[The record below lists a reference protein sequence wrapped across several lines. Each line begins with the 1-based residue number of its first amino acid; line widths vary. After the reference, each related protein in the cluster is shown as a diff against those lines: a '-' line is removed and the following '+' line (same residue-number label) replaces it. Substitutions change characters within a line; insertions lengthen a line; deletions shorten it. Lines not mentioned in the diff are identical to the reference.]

1 MSPAIFPFWIPCQWL
16 IVIAGCYK
24 NLRTNVTL
32 SSAGLSENQEYC
44 VSLNGVLLLLC
55 VLCEGP
61 SYNTQSYIIVE
72 ASVHSRLCVQTL
84 GFQRRQIRR
93 PAVILSEIA
102 KMNFI
107 WTLNV
112 SRTPHLIGLKRE
124 YFPNCKLIGVA
135 CFSPH
140 WCMICCATVPQSGKF
155 WEQFSE
161 VTIL

>member
-1 MSPAIFPFWIPCQWL
+1 MKIYFLVMCPLPSHFPFLNPLSVIDCYCWL
-16 IVIAGCYK
+16 LQEAADKCYIIIS
-24 NLRTNVTL
+24 R
-32 SSAGLSENQEYC
+32 SEWKPSVRC
-44 VSLNGVLLLLC
+44 VRC
-55 VLCEGP
+55 VRSG
-61 SYNTQSYIIVE
+61 YNTQSYIIVE

-107 WTLNV
+107 RTLNV

-124 YFPNCKLIGVA
+124 YFRNCKLIGVA

-140 WCMICCATVPQSGKF
+140 WCMICFATVPQSGKF

-161 VTIL
+161 VTLL